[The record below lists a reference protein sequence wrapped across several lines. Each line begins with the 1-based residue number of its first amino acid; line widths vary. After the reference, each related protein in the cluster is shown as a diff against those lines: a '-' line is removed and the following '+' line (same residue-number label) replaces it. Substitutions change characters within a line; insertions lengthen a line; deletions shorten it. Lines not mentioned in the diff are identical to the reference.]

1 VWFFGASVRKPASPL
16 SSISCLCP
24 HRAPHG
30 DDAIMLPTLNPHAAG
45 IDAGSRQFFVA
56 VPDGT
61 VTAFESHTADLERLR
76 DHLQHH
82 GVTTVA
88 MEATGVYW
96 LCLCEVLE
104 AAGIE
109 VCLVNGAHVKNLP
122 GRKSDVQDCQWL
134 QELHAHGLLRKSFV
148 PPEKIRALRSYTRLR
163 DDHIRTAAMQ
173 VQLLHKALDQLNVK
187 LHTVISQIHGVSGL
201 AVIRAILQG
210 ERQPAKLADLCDA
223 QILKRKRAEV
233 ERSLHG
239 RWKKEHLFALKQ
251 ALAGWE
257 FCEAQVKECD
267 HAIAGQL
274 AELTRDLT
282 LPDIKPPSD
291 KQGRHHVPDVP
302 KLHAHLLAL
311 SGGKDAASLPGFTDT
326 SWLKLIAE
334 VGTDLSRWP
343 NEKAFCSWLALSPGK
358 NQSGKKARRAR
369 ARPKTTAGQIFRLAA
384 QSVGKSSY
392 LALGGFYRRLKA
404 RTNAAV
410 ATVATARKL
419 AVLFY
424 HAMRHGLAYVER
436 GLEAYEQA
444 YRERQRRYLQKCAT
458 ELGLSLVPIHV
469 QST

>member
-1 VWFFGASVRKPASPL
+1 
-16 SSISCLCP
+16 
-24 HRAPHG
+24 
-30 DDAIMLPTLNPHAAG
+30 MLPTLNSHAGG

-61 VTAFESHTADLERLR
+61 VTVFESHTADLERLR
-76 DHLQHH
+76 DHLQAH

-96 LCLCEVLE
+96 LCLFEILE
-104 AAGIE
+104 AANIE

-148 PPEKIRALRSYTRLR
+148 PSEKIRALRSYTRLR

-173 VQLLHKALDQLNVK
+173 VQLMHKALDQLNVK

-210 ERQPAKLADLCDA
+210 ERAPTKLADLCDA
-223 QILKRKRAEV
+223 QILKKKRAEV

-239 RWKKEHLFALKQ
+239 RWKEEHLFALKQ

-257 FCEAQVKECD
+257 FCEAQVQECD
-267 HAIAGQL
+267 HAIAAQL
-274 AELTRDLT
+274 AALTRELP
-282 LPDIKPPSD
+282 LPDVPPPPAA
-291 KQGRHHVPDVP
+291 KRGRHHVPDVP
-302 KLHAHLLAL
+302 NLHAHLLAL

-334 VGTDLSRWP
+334 VGPDLSRWP
-343 NEKAFCSWLALSPGK
+343 NEKAFCSWLRLAPGK
-358 NQSGKKARRAR
+358 HQSGQKARRAR
-369 ARPKTTAGQIFRLAA
+369 GRQTTTAGQIFRLAA

-424 HAMRHGLAYVER
+424 QAMRHGLAYVER

-444 YRERQRRYLQKCAT
+444 YRERQRRYLEKCAA
-458 ELGLSLVPIHV
+458 ELGLSLVPLHEK
-469 QST
+469 TA

>member
-1 VWFFGASVRKPASPL
+1 
-16 SSISCLCP
+16 
-24 HRAPHG
+24 
-30 DDAIMLPTLNPHAAG
+30 MLPTLNPHAGG
-45 IDAGSRQFFVA
+45 IDAGSTQFFVA

-61 VTAFESHTADLERLR
+61 VTCFESHTADLERLR
-76 DHLQHH
+76 DHLQTH

-96 LCLCEVLE
+96 LCLFEILE
-104 AAGIE
+104 AVGID
-109 VCLVNGAHVKNLP
+109 VCVVNGAHVKNLP

-148 PPEKIRALRSYTRLR
+148 PPENIRALRSYTRLR

-173 VQLLHKALDQLNVK
+173 VQLMHKALDQLNVK

-201 AVIRAILQG
+201 AVVRAILQG
-210 ERQPAKLADLCDA
+210 ERNPAKLAELCDA
-223 QILKRKRAEV
+223 QILKKKRAEV
-233 ERSLHG
+233 ARSLHG

-257 FCEAQVKECD
+257 FCEAQVRECD
-267 HAIAGQL
+267 TAIAGQL
-274 AELTRDLT
+274 TELTAKLT
-282 LPDIKPPSD
+282 LPDDPPPPAA
-291 KQGRHHVPDVP
+291 KQGRHHVPAVP

-358 NQSGKKARRAR
+358 YQSGKKARRAR
-369 ARPKTTAGQIFRLAA
+369 ARPKTSAGQIFRLAA

-410 ATVATARKL
+410 ATARKL

-424 HAMRHGLAYVER
+424 HAMQHGLAYVER

-444 YRERQRRYLQKCAT
+444 YRERQRRYLQKRAA
-458 ELGLSLVPIHV
+458 ELGLSLVPLHD
-469 QST
+469 QTA